1 MNAATRSSDW
11 QNQNKKN
18 TRNLAIW
25 TFVWVLSMALATL
38 GPQLIW
44 QDNDLYS
51 ILAIVLNVLIGFG
64 MIYANVIHLRGLDEM
79 QQKVQL
85 QSMGL
90 TLGIGMVLGF
100 AYSNLDIANVIAS
113 DAEISHLM
121 ILMALTYMVS
131 LFIGLKRLS

>member
-25 TFVWVLSMALATL
+25 TFAWVLSMALATL

-64 MIYANVIHLRGLDEM
+64 MIYANVIHLKGLDEM